1 MTKYQKIFTALSDT
15 FDITPLNEEIDDF
28 ETCLNEQNF
37 DLVDLGEKGYSYYT
51 ILDLLVDI
59 ANVASKRSS
68 NIIYDGQDN
77 KGNCYQSQ
85 HCTDIINYARKRL
98 IDNSKE

>member
-1 MTKYQKIFTALSDT
+1 MTKHEKIFKAFFST
-15 FDITPLNEEIDDF
+15 FHMTPLNEEIDDF

-37 DLVDLGEKGYSYYT
+37 DLVDLGEKGYSYNT

-85 HCTDIINYARKRL
+85 HCTDIINYARKK
-98 IDNSKE
+98 IAAIT

>member
-1 MTKYQKIFTALSDT
+1 MTKYEIISEALAQFDT
-15 FDITPLNEEIDDF
+15 LLTSSEIDDF
-28 ETCLNEQNF
+28 ETTLQENGLEIVNI
-37 DLVDLGEKGYSYYT
+37 DGGYSYNT

-77 KGNCYQSQ
+77 NGSYYQSQ
-85 HCTDIINYARKRL
+85 HCADIINYARKK
-98 IDNSKE
+98 IAAIT

>member
-1 MTKYQKIFTALSDT
+1 MTKYQKIFKALSDT

-28 ETCLNEQNF
+28 ESCLNEQG
-37 DLVDLGEKGYSYYT
+37 LEIVDIDGGYSYNT

-68 NIIYDGQDN
+68 NIIYDWQDN

-85 HCTDIINYARKRL
+85 HCTDIINYARKK
-98 IDNSKE
+98 IAAIT